1 MFLIILAILVTIGAG
16 YMLVKGKQPI
26 MVLLLAGLLLIG
38 AAVILDSSAMPLSED
53 ATSGSR
59 WVDIFGVIES
69 VAKSQL
75 QGLG

>member
-38 AAVILDSSAMPLSED
+38 AAVILDSSAMPLS
-53 ATSGSR
+53 
-59 WVDIFGVIES
+59 
-69 VAKSQL
+69 
-75 QGLG
+75 